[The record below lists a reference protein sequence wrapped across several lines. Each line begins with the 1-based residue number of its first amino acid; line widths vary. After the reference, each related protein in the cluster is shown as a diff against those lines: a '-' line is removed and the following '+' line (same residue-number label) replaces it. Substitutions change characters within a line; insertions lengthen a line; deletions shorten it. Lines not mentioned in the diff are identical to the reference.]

1 MVSLVSKVKINREI
15 IKSIERS
22 PVPLLGIDYKVK
34 IVYKNINIT
43 ELDINNKIIKISLP
57 NKFKKMQD
65 VTVLDIVIEKMYE
78 QIAIVEIERAME
90 KYRVILGI
98 APEEF
103 LIKNIKKLA
112 NCRKN
117 VITINPK
124 IVTYNRE
131 VIDYIVLRQY
141 CNLKYKVNSKEFL
154 KLIKKYKPNYRKCEE
169 ILMKI

>member
-57 NKFKKMQD
+57 NKFKKMKD

-141 CNLKYKVNSKEFL
+141 CNLK
-154 KLIKKYKPNYRKCEE
+154 
-169 ILMKI
+169 